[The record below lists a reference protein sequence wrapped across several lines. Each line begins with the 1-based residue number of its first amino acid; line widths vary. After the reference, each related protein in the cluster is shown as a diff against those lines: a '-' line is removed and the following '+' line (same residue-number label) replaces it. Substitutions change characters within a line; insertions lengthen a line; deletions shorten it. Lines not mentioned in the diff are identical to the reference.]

1 MPRLFALITALGAL
15 FVLPSPASA
24 KIPDPRFSQVDPMLL
39 GSAGGTHAFRV
50 TARDVTNAPLYG
62 VPILLDFSAT
72 TARLY
77 SVQEPGA
84 TLDCAGRKLTRWT
97 GVDGVATFRVRF
109 GGCTDG
115 ELIQVSANGVTFTP
129 VPARS
134 TDMDAVQGCG
144 MGDFAMFAPLYL
156 NRATNRPDADFN
168 NSGGAI
174 DMADLSI
181 FVKDLLDGSTGTY
194 CP

>member
-1 MPRLFALITALGAL
+1 MLRLIVISAALSAL
-15 FVLPSPASA
+15 FMLPSPAGA
-24 KIPDPRFSQVDPMLL
+24 KIPDPRFSQVDLLLL

-50 TARDVTNAPLYG
+50 TARDVTSAPLNA

-84 TLDCAGRKLTRWT
+84 TLDCAARTLTRWT
-97 GVDGVATFRVRF
+97 GRDGVATFNVRF
-109 GGCTDG
+109 GGYADG
-115 ELIQVSANGVTFTP
+115 GRIQVSANGVVLSTI
-129 VPARS
+129 PARS
-134 TDMDAVQGCG
+134 TDMDALQGCG
-144 MGDFAMFAPLYL
+144 MGDLGMFAPLYL
-156 NRATNRPDADFN
+156 NRATNRPDTDFN

-174 DMADLSI
+174 DLADLSI
-181 FVKDLLDGSTGTY
+181 FVQDLLDGASGTY